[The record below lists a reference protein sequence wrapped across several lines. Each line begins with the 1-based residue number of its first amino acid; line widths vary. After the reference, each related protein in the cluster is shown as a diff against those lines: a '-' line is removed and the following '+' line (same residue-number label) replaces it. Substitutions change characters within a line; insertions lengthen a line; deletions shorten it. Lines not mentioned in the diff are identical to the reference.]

1 MLCGRKK
8 IDNFLNVYHI
18 HLYSRQNLFNMNF
31 RLICFLL
38 LFGSS
43 VYAQSI
49 NTNAAPQSNSNM
61 NVNQSESLE
70 EQVIDTVSFKNEQEK
85 REESIQQKKQTEKLK
100 DLNTTDTYGYTSEV
114 TQQLQHVSGLF
125 TATRQQASTQR
136 TQRTPNAEQQQ
147 QMNQYVALLSQAA
160 PESFEFHYYTYIAGN
175 YNSELIDH
183 LLKAE
188 ALRPEN
194 SDVQIQL
201 AAYHLITQNSSEAKK
216 YLKKLYANGRVT
228 EIMTLYGKDVL
239 RSVPKNGCLIT
250 HGFEDT
256 FGAIYAQLF
265 MNERTDV
272 TLVSLDFL
280 QSESYRSKL
289 KNKGYTLPNA
299 TTIDVAYLSNF
310 CALNATKNLS
320 VSLTVPKE
328 YLVPIQQSLYVTG
341 LVMEYHSEGCTGNFE
356 RNEDLWNHELSS
368 SIIKN
373 GRDKARTLSA
383 NYLPMLLLLRKEY
396 QTKGQQE
403 QVKKID
409 AVLDQIAVQCG
420 KYEQVQSIK
429 ASY

>member
-1 MLCGRKK
+1 
-8 IDNFLNVYHI
+8 
-18 HLYSRQNLFNMNF
+18 MNF
-31 RLICFLL
+31 RLFSILL
-38 LFGSS
+38 LLGTSAFS
-43 VYAQSI
+43 QST
-49 NTNAAPQSNSNM
+49 NTNAAPQTNSNI
-61 NVNQSESLE
+61 NVIQSESLE
-70 EQVIDTVSFKNEQEK
+70 EQAIDTVSFKMEQEK

-100 DLNTTDTYGYTSEV
+100 EVNTSTTYGYATGE
-114 TQQLQHVSGLF
+114 TKQIQQVSGLF

-175 YNSELIDH
+175 YNIALIDH

-188 ALRPEN
+188 TLRPDN

-201 AAYHLITQNSSEAKK
+201 TAFHLITQNSNEAKK
-216 YLKKLYANGRVT
+216 YLKKLHANGRIT
-228 EIMTLYGKDVL
+228 EIMTLYGKDLL

-256 FGAIYAQLF
+256 YGVVYAQLF

-272 TLVSLDFL
+272 TIISLDFL
-280 QSESYRSKL
+280 QSEDYRNTL
-289 KNKGYTLPNA
+289 KNKGFNLPNF
-299 TTIDVAYLSNF
+299 TTIDVPYLSNF
-310 CALNATKNLS
+310 CALNATKNIG

-328 YLVPIQQSLYVTG
+328 YLVPIQQSLYVAG
-341 LVMEYHSEGCTGNFE
+341 IVMEYHPEGCTGNFE
-356 RNEDLWNHELSS
+356 RNEDLWNNELSA
-368 SIIKN
+368 SIVKN
-373 GRDKARTLSA
+373 GRDKARSLSS

-396 QTKGQQE
+396 QTNGQQE

-409 AVLDQIAVQCG
+409 AVLDHIAVQCG

>member
-1 MLCGRKK
+1 
-8 IDNFLNVYHI
+8 
-18 HLYSRQNLFNMNF
+18 MNF
-31 RLICFLL
+31 RILSFLL
-38 LFGSS
+38 LFCTSA
-43 VYAQSI
+43 YAQSI
-49 NTNAAPQSNSNM
+49 NTNAAPQTNSNM

-70 EQVIDTVSFKNEQEK
+70 EQSIDTVSFNKEQEK
-85 REESIQQKKQTEKLK
+85 REESIQLKKQTEKLK
-100 DLNTTDTYGYTSEV
+100 DVNTSTTYGYTIEA
-114 TQQLQHVSGLF
+114 TQQIQQVSGLF

-147 QMNQYVALLSQAA
+147 QMNQYVSLLSQAA
-160 PESFEFHYYTYIAGN
+160 PESFEFHFYTYIAGN
-175 YNSELIDH
+175 YNIALIDH

-188 ALRPEN
+188 ALRPDN

-201 AAYHLITQNSSEAKK
+201 TAYHLITQNSSEAKK
-216 YLKKLYANGRVT
+216 YLKKLHANGRIT
-228 EIMTLYGKDVL
+228 EIMTLYGNDVL

-256 FGAIYAQLF
+256 YGALYAQLF

-272 TLVSLDFL
+272 TIVSLDLL
-280 QSESYRSKL
+280 QSETCQNTL
-289 KNKGYTLPNA
+289 KNKGFSLPNA

-310 CALNATKNLS
+310 GALNATKNLS

-328 YLVPIQQSLYVTG
+328 YLAPIQQNLYVAG
-341 LVMEYHSEGCTGNFE
+341 LVMEYHAEGCTGNFE
-356 RNEDLWNHELSS
+356 RNEELWNHELSI

-373 GRDKARTLSA
+373 GQDKARSLSS

-409 AVLDQIAVQCG
+409 EVLDQIAVQCG

>member
-1 MLCGRKK
+1 M
-8 IDNFLNVYHI
+8 NVNRI
-18 HLYSRQNLFNMNF
+18 HLYSWQNLFTMNF
-31 RLICFLL
+31 RILSFLL
-38 LFGSS
+38 LICTSAC
-43 VYAQSI
+43 AQSI
-49 NTNAAPQSNSNM
+49 NTNAAPQTNSNM
-61 NVNQSESLE
+61 NVIQSESLE
-70 EQVIDTVSFKNEQEK
+70 EQAIDTVSFTTEQEK

-100 DLNTTDTYGYTSEV
+100 DVNTSSTYGYTTEA
-114 TQQLQHVSGLF
+114 TQQIQQVSGLF
-125 TATRQQASTQR
+125 AATRQQASTQR

-175 YNSELIDH
+175 YNIALIDH

-188 ALRPEN
+188 ALRPDN

-201 AAYHLITQNSSEAKK
+201 TAYHLINGNSSEAKK
-216 YLKKLYANGRVT
+216 FIKKLHTNGRIT

-239 RSVPKNGCLIT
+239 RSVPKNGYLIT

-256 FGAIYAQLF
+256 YGAMYAQLF
-265 MNERTDV
+265 MNERSDITI
-272 TLVSLDFL
+272 VSLDFL
-280 QSESYRSKL
+280 QSDAYRNTL
-289 KNKGYTLPNA
+289 KNKRFILPTA
-299 TTIDVAYLSNF
+299 TTIDVAYFTNF

-328 YLVPIQQSLYVTG
+328 YLAPIQQSLYVAG
-341 LVMEYHSEGCTGNFE
+341 LVMEYHPEGCTGNFE
-356 RNEDLWNHELSS
+356 RNEDLWNHELSAT
-368 SIIKN
+368 IIKN
-373 GRDKARTLSA
+373 GRDKARSLSS

-396 QTKGQQE
+396 QTNGQQE

>member
-1 MLCGRKK
+1 
-8 IDNFLNVYHI
+8 
-18 HLYSRQNLFNMNF
+18 
-31 RLICFLL
+31 
-38 LFGSS
+38 
-43 VYAQSI
+43 
-49 NTNAAPQSNSNM
+49 M

-70 EQVIDTVSFKNEQEK
+70 EQSIDTVSFIKEQEK
-85 REESIQQKKQTEKLK
+85 REESIQLKKQTEKLK
-100 DLNTTDTYGYTSEV
+100 DVNTSTTYGYTIEA
-114 TQQLQHVSGLF
+114 TQQIQQVSGLF
-125 TATRQQASTQR
+125 TATRQRASTQR

-147 QMNQYVALLSQAA
+147 QMNQYVSLLSQAA
-160 PESFEFHYYTYIAGN
+160 PESFEFHFYTYISGN
-175 YNSELIDH
+175 YNIALIDH

-188 ALRPEN
+188 ALRPDN

-201 AAYHLITQNSSEAKK
+201 TAYHLITQNSSEAKK
-216 YLKKLYANGRVT
+216 YLKKLHANGRIT

-256 FGAIYAQLF
+256 YGAVYAQLF

-272 TLVSLDFL
+272 TIVSLDLL
-280 QSESYRSKL
+280 QSETCRNTL
-289 KNKGYTLPNA
+289 KNKGFSLPNA

-310 CALNATKNLS
+310 GALNATKNLS

-328 YLVPIQQSLYVTG
+328 YLAPIQQNLYVAG
-341 LVMEYHSEGCTGNFE
+341 LVMEYHAEGCTGNFE
-356 RNEDLWNHELSS
+356 RNEELWNHELSI

-373 GRDKARTLSA
+373 GQDKARSLSS

-409 AVLDQIAVQCG
+409 EVLDQIAVQCG